1 MSGWRGRAL
10 DMKDTPK
17 WACPSCLV
25 EGNGDLM
32 WQEGISPLSHQNG
45 KVLTQGRVI
54 PLVLLKVSMRK
65 EGQALGRTSP
75 LTRISS
81 EGMVWK
87 GPRRGRLCRINR
99 DSMQEEGSS
108 LITLKCAVLGYV
120 MLPLF
125 LACVLQLSN

>member
-87 GPRRGRLCRINR
+87 GPRRGRLCRIKQGFNAR
-99 DSMQEEGSS
+99 GRFLSHHVEMCGTG
-108 LITLKCAVLGYV
+108 LCYV
-120 MLPLF
+120 T
-125 LACVLQLSN
+125 S